1 MTDLRS
7 LTDEERAAMEV
18 ACSIE
23 DHLAHQPEPR
33 GACFRRG
40 FLAALAYVREQEP
53 SDEEVERAAKVLF
66 NTASPMERP
75 GRTIPTP
82 DVEGVVWNTGWK
94 LLPWDEASS
103 CHQKFRV
110 VARATLKAARER

>member
-18 ACSIE
+18 ACNIE

-40 FLAALAYVREQEP
+40 FLAALAYVREQQEP
-53 SDEEVERAAKVLF
+53 SDDEVERAAKAL
-66 NTASPMERP
+66 
-75 GRTIPTP
+75 
-82 DVEGVVWNTGWK
+82 
-94 LLPWDEASS
+94 WDEQVWAQGLIAMSEYR
-103 CHQKFRV
+103 QR
-110 VARATLKAARER
+110 ARAALKAARER